1 MRLIRLLKNDIAR
14 EAAEWVEESLISEAQ
29 AESICER
36 YDVDYKQVN
45 NSSFGYNVLLGL
57 GYLFIGL
64 AVITILGANWDD
76 IPRAARMGGLIAL
89 TLLTQGFAIRKYL
102 SGDHTG
108 AAGIFLLG
116 NLFYGASIILIAQI
130 YHLGEHMPDGIFW
143 WALGCLPFGLLL
155 KSPWLTLQ
163 SVILA
168 IIWFFVESN
177 MGFYPLLFPIFIAG
191 SLYVLVTAKRSMT
204 LLLATVVS
212 IGFWFE
218 YSLSALWRDGRYFQF
233 EAEHV
238 PVSVGAFVLLYAFSH
253 WLHEKNTVM
262 AKDYGAVLAVW
273 SLRFGLIFML
283 VMSFKQPWESLIQ
296 ADWEHQLAT
305 VLISL
310 LFSTGALFLANQTN
324 KWMPIGIIVPFYLVS
339 LLMVLISP
347 DESGAIYFQV
357 LYNLALIGSG
367 VWLIFKGIHDGISHY
382 FFLGVASI
390 LITAFMRYI
399 DLIGDY
405 IGGAILFTISAILL
419 LGAAR
424 YWKSFQAKE
433 VTT

>member
-14 EAAEWVEESLISEAQ
+14 EASEWVEDSIISEAQ

-36 YDVDYKQVN
+36 YEVDYHQVN
-45 NSSFGYNVLLGL
+45 SKSVGYNVLVGL

-76 IPRAARMGGLIAL
+76 IPRGFRMGGLIAL
-89 TLLTQGFAIRKYL
+89 TLVTQAFGFRKYL
-102 SGDHTG
+102 TGDHGG

-143 WALGCLPFGLLL
+143 WALGSLPFGLLI
-155 KSPWLTLQ
+155 KSPLVTLQ
-163 SVILA
+163 SLILA
-168 IIWFFVESN
+168 LVWFFVESN
-177 MGFYPLLFPIFIAG
+177 MGFYPALFPIFIAG
-191 SLYVLVTAKRSMT
+191 ALYVLLSGKRSMV
-204 LLLATVVS
+204 LLLTTVAS

-218 YSLSALWRDGRYFQF
+218 YSLSELWRDSRYFRF

-238 PVSVGAFVLLYAFSH
+238 VVSVGLFILVYAFSH
-253 WLHEKNTVM
+253 WLNKKESVL

-273 SLRFGLIFML
+273 SLRFGLIFIL
-283 VMSFKQPWESLIQ
+283 VMSFQEPWESLIN
-296 ADWEHQLAT
+296 ADWEHQTTMVILSGIFSVAALYLASQSKKLMP
-305 VLISL
+305 V
-310 LFSTGALFLANQTN
+310 GA
-324 KWMPIGIIVPFYLVS
+324 IVPFYLVT
-339 LLMVLISP
+339 LLMVLVSP
-347 DESGAIYFQV
+347 NDSGAIYFQV
-357 LYNLALIGSG
+357 MYNLALVGAG
-367 VWLIFKGIHDGISHY
+367 VWLIIKGIHSGISHY

-405 IGGAILFTISAILL
+405 VGGALLFAVFAVLL
-419 LGAAR
+419 LGAAK
-424 YWKSFQAKE
+424 YWKSYQNKE
-433 VTT
+433 VVA